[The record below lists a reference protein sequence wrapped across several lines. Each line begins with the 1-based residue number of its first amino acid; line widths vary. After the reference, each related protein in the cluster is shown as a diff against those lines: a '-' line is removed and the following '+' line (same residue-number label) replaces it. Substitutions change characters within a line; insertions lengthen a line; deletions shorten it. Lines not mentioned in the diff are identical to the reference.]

1 MPLTDDLYT
10 GSAVATG
17 STVSGTGSVGYNV
30 GATINGIGP
39 VGRNYVYDVVPLTLQ
54 TNNLATS
61 QSPAAAALF
70 LTAGTGVT
78 SVTGFGGATALQMD
92 VPRALRFV
100 SGGIDTGIT
109 FNVVG
114 FDRYGQAMTENV
126 TGASAGTATGK
137 KAWYQV
143 VSITPSASVSSTI
156 TVGTT
161 DVFGLPVYVQDAGY
175 IGQVKWNNTLAAD
188 AGTLVTGV
196 LTTASATTG
205 DVRGT
210 YTPSANASNGIRRLV
225 VNILLSSAAAGSTAT
240 RAGALGITN
249 A

>member
-1 MPLTDDLYT
+1 MPLDDDIYLGPT
-10 GSAVATG
+10 AV
-17 STVSGTGSVGYNV
+17 GTGTAGYNV
-30 GATINGIGP
+30 GATQSGIGP
-39 VGRNYVYDVVPLTLQ
+39 TGRNLVYDIVPLTLAA
-54 TNNLATS
+54 NNLATS
-61 QSPAAAALF
+61 QSPGTAALF
-70 LTAGTGVT
+70 LTAGAGVT
-78 SVTGFGGATALQMD
+78 SVTGFGGVTALQMD
-92 VPRALRFV
+92 VPRALRFI

-114 FDRYGQAMTENV
+114 YDNLQKPMTENV

-143 VSITPSASVSSTI
+143 VSITPSAAISSTI

-161 DVFGLPVYVQDAGY
+161 DVFGLPAYVQDAAY

-196 LTTASATTG
+196 TTTATSTTG

-225 VNILLSSAAAGSTAT
+225 VNILLSQGNVGAAAT
-240 RAGALGITN
+240 RATLLGVTQ